1 MLTMLFC
8 TAFGSTQQTECVDAL
23 SNTENS
29 QYAFKLRYEEKYQL
43 MLRLFLGCLVLII
56 SCSLCHNGI
65 LGGGLY
71 LDSQSLTYK
80 TNKLTVDKK
89 YRNLVLP
96 MQEIKEISWKWI
108 VFPIATVNMK
118 NGELYKFIIF
128 NKSRFAK
135 WFQEYSR

>member
-1 MLTMLFC
+1 MNNNKNAGIRNRMNIAYCEDEKIQLEYVEQLIKKWADEGNGTVRY
-8 TAFGSTQQTECVDAL
+8 FGYGSA
-23 SNTENS
+23 
-29 QYAFKLRYEEKYQL
+29 
-43 MLRLFLGCLVLII
+43 
-56 SCSLCHNGI
+56 
-65 LGGGLY
+65 
-71 LDSQSLTYK
+71 
-80 TNKLTVDKK
+80 NKLTVGKK

-118 NGELYKFIIF
+118 NGKLYKFIIF